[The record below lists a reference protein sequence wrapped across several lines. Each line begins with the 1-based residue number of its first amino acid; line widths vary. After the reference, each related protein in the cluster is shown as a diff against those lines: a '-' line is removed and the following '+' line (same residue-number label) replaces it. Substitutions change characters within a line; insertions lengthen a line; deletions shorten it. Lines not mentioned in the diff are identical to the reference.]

1 MENVKLLKAL
11 PSDAGQMVRLMRE
24 RIEWMNREGISGWN
38 KSDYLSVYP
47 LSFFEEKAEKGELYL
62 LKEGERVLGGAV
74 ILEEDPRWEKEET
87 LPALYIHNLVSS
99 ADGKGAGKEILDQ
112 AQTLAEKMG
121 KKALRLDC
129 ARSNEPLL
137 HFYAAAGFIRKG
149 ECADGEYLGYLLEK
163 RLS

>member
-1 MENVKLLKAL
+1 MEPMENVKLLKAL
-11 PSDAGQMVRLMRE
+11 PSDAGQMVRLIRE

-99 ADGKGAGKEILDQ
+99 ADGKVAG
-112 AQTLAEKMG
+112 
-121 KKALRLDC
+121 
-129 ARSNEPLL
+129 
-137 HFYAAAGFIRKG
+137 
-149 ECADGEYLGYLLEK
+149 
-163 RLS
+163 